1 VAGIIITAFT
11 IPITPTITSG
21 TAMNDITTA
30 AGLMRTI
37 ATPTV
42 TSEGCRRGIRKTI
55 GPGATITEI
64 TIVIGIATA
73 TVTVTVTIAEIVG
86 ASLLT

>member
-11 IPITPTITSG
+11 ILITPTITSG
-21 TAMNDITTA
+21 TGMSDITTA

-42 TSEGCRRGIRKTI
+42 TSEGCHRGIRKII

-64 TIVIGIATA
+64 TIVTGIAIA
-73 TVTVTVTIAEIVG
+73 TVIATVTIAEIMA
-86 ASLLT
+86 ASSLT